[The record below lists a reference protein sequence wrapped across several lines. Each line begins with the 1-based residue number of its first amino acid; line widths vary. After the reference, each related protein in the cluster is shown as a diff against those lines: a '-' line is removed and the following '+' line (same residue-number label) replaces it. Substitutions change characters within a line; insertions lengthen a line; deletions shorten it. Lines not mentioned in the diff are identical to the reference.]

1 MSAFNTNQNTS
12 VIPNY
17 LIPDIHQWE
26 IDEVVS
32 FARSGSTYRF
42 VSMIVGSEPIQEA
55 IKRDLVE
62 CDEKGILRL
71 PRPEAPAATESIN
84 PKLTIDEQVEQLATS
99 PDPAYRQAAV
109 MYQECLGVSWWDET
123 IKEAEMTNPMMPRG
137 VEHAVTNLI
146 EPIIL
151 DPDLKLRQA
160 TETKQVFT
168 GDYKAVRRNAEVLS
182 IGGSLTVRMRR
193 HGKNS
198 CWLLIIE
205 AVEDTTDEQ
214 VAA

>member
-71 PRPEAPAATESIN
+71 PRPEAPAAAESIN

-123 IKEAEMTNPMMPRG
+123 IKEAEKE
-137 VEHAVTNLI
+137 VAVTNLI

-193 HGKNS
+193 HGNKG

-205 AVEDTTDEQ
+205 AVEDTTGEQ